1 MSNICHSEKLTLSKL
16 VEKEIS
22 WKENLTKCT
31 SFEAQKGTMC
41 ILKNVYFGVIV
52 FSCLSS
58 TKQCLRFL
66 LIYFAREIR
75 GFYQSSLGNEVDFKD
90 IMNVSQ
96 NILAKN

>member
-1 MSNICHSEKLTLSKL
+1 MSNIYHSEKLTLSEL

-22 WKENLTKCT
+22 WKENLTKCS
-31 SFEAQKGTMC
+31 SFEGQKGTRY

-58 TKQCLRFL
+58 TKQCLGFL

-75 GFYQSSLGNEVDFKD
+75 GFYQSFLGNEVDFRD